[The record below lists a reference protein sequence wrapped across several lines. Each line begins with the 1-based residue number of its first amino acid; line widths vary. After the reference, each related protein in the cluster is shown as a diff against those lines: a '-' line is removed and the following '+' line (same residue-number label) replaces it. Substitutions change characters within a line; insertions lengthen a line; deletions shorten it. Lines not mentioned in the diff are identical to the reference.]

1 MNHAHILSENFQNL
15 EQAAQN
21 EKKNYLNAK
30 PFPNIV
36 FSNFFKEDFLN
47 TILEEFP
54 DLSKSNESQNY
65 NVKNLL

>member
-15 EQAAQN
+15 EQVGQK

-36 FSNFFKEDFLN
+36 YSDFFK
-47 TILEEFP
+47 
-54 DLSKSNESQNY
+54 
-65 NVKNLL
+65 